1 MKNKIIWSNMN
12 LNIDDWRDGYAEYCE
27 INEIEPGDEYDVYN
41 WMEETNA
48 LYLDDERA
56 NLNKQL
62 DGDILIIGDLG
73 LWNGRR
79 NGYKIARANLNA
91 IFDISDDL
99 MEIYADGREIRA
111 TGCHHDGSNY
121 YLFRAARPGRD
132 LDKLLDSLYCGEYIS
147 PQKLN
152 YYTRSIYN
160 DVATVY
166 GWEVKR

>member
-1 MKNKIIWSNMN
+1 MN
-12 LNIDDWRDGYAEYCE
+12 LNVDDWRDEYAEYCE
-27 INEIEPGDEYDVYN
+27 ENEIEPGDEYDIYN
-41 WMEETNA
+41 WMEDTNA

-73 LWNGRR
+73 LWNGRK

-99 MEIYADGREIRA
+99 TEFYGDGREIRA
-111 TGCHHDGSNY
+111 TGCHHDGRNY

-132 LDKLLDSLYCGEYIS
+132 LDKLLNALYCGEYIS

-152 YYTRSIYN
+152 YYTRSIYS
-160 DVATVY
+160 DVARVY
-166 GWEVKR
+166 GWEV

>member
-1 MKNKIIWSNMN
+1 MN
-12 LNIDDWRDGYAEYCE
+12 LNIDDWRDGYAEFCE
-27 INEIEPGDEYDVYN
+27 INEIEPGNEYDIYN

-91 IFDISDDL
+91 IFDITDDL
-99 MEIYADGREIRA
+99 FEIYADGHEIRA
-111 TGCHHDGSNY
+111 TGCHHDGRNY

-132 LDKLLDSLYCGEYIS
+132 LDKLLNALYDGKHIS

-152 YYTRSIYN
+152 YYTRPIYP
-160 DVATVY
+160 DVARVY
-166 GWEVKR
+166 GWEVKK